1 MHSSGKNVS
10 LMVPML
16 MNDKDAQHS
25 QTGPEDSGEQAIVL
39 GDGMPVAEHALQT
52 ETAAADA
59 LAMMSLDMQP
69 GAETEMQADIQ
80 ANTQVDIQADI
91 PIVPVYELPG
101 KLLAARREELRWSL
115 DEAALRLKLTP
126 RQVSALEA
134 DDYAQLPGM
143 ASVRGFVRS
152 YAKLVGLDPQL
163 MLDSL
168 ANQQNPAYSPM
179 VLRRPLPSNGFPGR
193 RSSPP
198 PRRNK
203 WLSRVTVGLVVV
215 AAIAGGVYELIQSQ
229 WLQLPEEMAMDISL
243 PELPTLGFV
252 SNEPVA
258 AVQAAAQAIAA
269 EVVPADKKVPATA
282 PTPPKPALDLKLQE
296 DAWVEITTL
305 NGEKLVSRLLKA
317 GTTESFEVGEPIV
330 LVVGNAAAVEAR
342 FRGQPLNLK
351 AVAHDNVS
359 KLNLK

>member
-1 MHSSGKNVS
+1 M
-10 LMVPML
+10 P

-25 QTGPEDSGEQAIVL
+25 QHTTADAGVQASAMG
-39 GDGMPVAEHALQT
+39 GDTAVAEQMQQPEALS
-52 ETAAADA
+52 ELLAESDVSLAMPANEHADA
-59 LAMMSLDMQP
+59 HTDAHHNASLDALVDSASATAFVPAFQP
-69 GAETEMQADIQ
+69 
-80 ANTQVDIQADI
+80 
-91 PIVPVYELPG
+91 PG

-134 DDYAQLPGM
+134 DDYASLPGM

-163 MLDSL
+163 LLDSL
-168 ANQQNPAYSPM
+168 ASEQNPAHSPM

-198 PRRNK
+198 PRRSK
-203 WLSRVTVGLVVV
+203 WSSRVILGVIVL
-215 AAIAGGVYELIQSQ
+215 AAIAGALYEAVQSQ
-229 WLQLPEEMAMDISL
+229 WLELPEDLAMEVS
-243 PELPTLGFV
+243 LPTLPSFGLE

-258 AVQAAAQAIAA
+258 ALQAAAQAAA
-269 EVVPADKKVPATA
+269 QATVEAVSTEKKA
-282 PTPPKPALDLKLQE
+282 PPSGPRLPSLDIKLHE

-305 NGEKLVSRLLKA
+305 NGEKIVSRLMKA
-317 GTTESFEVGEPIV
+317 GTSESFDVSEPVV
-330 LVVGNAAAVEAR
+330 LVVGNASAVDAR
-342 FRGQPLNLK
+342 FRGQSLNLK
-351 AVAHDNVS
+351 AIAHDNVS